1 MISPKSLAEALLVET
16 LCETCNWN
24 DDESLICPLSK
35 RANQPVKDCEEY
47 EEDLSECSQGR

>member
-1 MISPKSLAEALLVET
+1 MKSLAEALLLET

-24 DDESLICPLSK
+24 DDESLICPQNK

-47 EEDLSECSQGR
+47 EEDLSECSQGA